1 MFRHV
6 IATVVA
12 AGLLAA
18 PIVSTRPASAQA
30 SAVGTTKLLL
40 GFPAGSNTD
49 LLGRVLAEALRE
61 RLGSTVE
68 VENRPGAA
76 GVTALEAVARA
87 APDGGTIGFAAPTL
101 VTLRHVVKDL
111 TIDPRTDLTP
121 ISVFAATPVVLTA
134 APGFPPRDLAALRE
148 TLRAAPGTRCGTPGN
163 GSFLHLATVLMTN
176 ALGVGCEAVHYANL
190 TQAFADLQAGAIQLY
205 MNLLPAALPMLRDG
219 RARGLALASTSR
231 HPLAPDVP
239 IAAEAI
245 PGFELVGWFTLTAP
259 RGVPEAVVKRLE
271 EAAVAAAR
279 HPAVVA
285 KLNGLGAEAVG
296 LNAVES
302 AVKLKAEDER
312 WGQVAKGLGLAAN

>member
-1 MFRHV
+1 MSRHPFRVAVV
-6 IATVVA
+6 IGLF
-12 AGLLAA
+12 AGIAGA
-18 PIVSTRPASAQA
+18 ESASAQGM
-30 SAVGTTKLLL
+30 STGPTRLVL

-87 APDGGTIGFAAPTL
+87 SPDGGTIGFAAPTL

-111 TIDPRTDLTP
+111 TFDPRTDLTP
-121 ISVFAATPVVLTA
+121 ISVFAATPVVLTS

-148 TLRAAPGTRCGTPGN
+148 SLRAAPGTRCGTPGK
-163 GSFLHLATVLMTN
+163 GSFLHLATVLLTN
-176 ALGVGCEAVHYANL
+176 AMGVACEAVHYANL
-190 TQAFADLQAGAIQLY
+190 TQAFTDLQMGTIQLY

-219 RARGLALASTSR
+219 RARGLALASSSR
-231 HPLAPDVP
+231 HPLVPDVP
-239 IAAEAI
+239 VAAETI

-259 RGVPEAVVKRLE
+259 RGLPEAVVRRLE
-271 EAAVAAAR
+271 GAAVAAAR
-279 HPAVVA
+279 DPTVVA
-285 KLNGLGAEAVG
+285 KLNALGAEAVG

-302 AVKLKAEDER
+302 AAKLKAEDER
-312 WGQVAKGLGLAAN
+312 WGQVAQGLGLAAN